1 MKQLKYFF
9 VFILFVFFT
18 NILFAQQSS
27 VFSPGNYR
35 DAIYEKENA
44 IGRRPTPYTFL
55 READVTWQKRV
66 WRRLDMREKMN
77 QSLYYP
83 VKPVKGRLSLP
94 QLVLQYLLDKDPNNP
109 NIAFKGDD
117 EEFMHP
123 FSKQQ
128 ILELLVKFDDANKDG
143 IPDSTDITRSY
154 DSTFIDPKT
163 GKQDPEAIGRG
174 YTLGDSY
181 THRVIGDKDSTWF
194 FEEFS
199 SLKIKEDWFFDKQKG
214 SLEVRILGLGFVAPS
229 KKDGITP
236 ETYFWIYFPAWRP
249 IFAANEVFNTKND
262 SERRTFEDVFSKR
275 QFASTILKE
284 SNVYDRTIQD
294 YTKGIDALLE
304 SDRVK
309 SDIFRFEHDLW
320 QF

>member
-9 VFILFVFFT
+9 VFVLFVFFT
-18 NILFAQQSS
+18 NILFAQQS
-27 VFSPGNYR
+27 VFNPGNYR

-44 IGRRPTPYTFL
+44 IGRRPLPYTFL

-66 WRRLDMREKMN
+66 WRRVDVKERMN
-77 QSLYYP
+77 QSFYFP
-83 VKPVKGRLSLP
+83 VEPVRGRTSLA
-94 QLVLQYLLDKDPNNP
+94 QLVVKYILDNNS
-109 NIAFKGDD
+109 NTIAFED
-117 EEFMHP
+117 EEFTKP
-123 FSKQQ
+123 YTKQDVSAMLTRM
-128 ILELLVKFDDANKDG
+128 IDVNPKDG
-143 IPDSTDITRSY
+143 KPDL
-154 DSTFIDPKT
+154 IDVPKFYESKYLDPVT
-163 GKQDPEAIGRG
+163 GQPDPETIGQN
-174 YTLGDSY
+174 LGE
-181 THRVIGDKDSTWF
+181 GDPYIHKMPQTPNSKWF

-199 SLKIKEDWFFDKQKG
+199 SLQIKEDWFFDKQKG
-214 SLEVRILGLGFVAPS
+214 SLEVRILGLGFMSPNAI
-229 KKDGITP
+229 DA
-236 ETYFWIYFPAWRP
+236 EQANLWIYFPEWRP